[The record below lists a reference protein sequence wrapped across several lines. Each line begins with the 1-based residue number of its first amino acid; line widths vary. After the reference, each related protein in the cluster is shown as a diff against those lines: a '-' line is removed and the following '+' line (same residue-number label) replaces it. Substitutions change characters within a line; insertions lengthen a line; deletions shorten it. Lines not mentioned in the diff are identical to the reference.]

1 LVDFLIHF
9 HLDAR
14 SGMPTYMQLV
24 NQVRRATRNGTLHS
38 GDRLPT
44 AREVVAALAIN
55 PNTVLKAY
63 SQLESEGLVVSRPG
77 LGTFI
82 AQGIPAPLAPA
93 LQRQLRRGLDAW
105 IRSAAAAGLDREGM
119 LALINLAVEEK
130 DKKGAH
136 VA

>member
-1 LVDFLIHF
+1 MIF
-9 HLDAR
+9 HLDAS

-24 NQVRRATRNGTLHS
+24 NQVRRATRNGTLS
-38 GDRLPT
+38 PGDRLPT

-63 SQLESEGLVVSRPG
+63 TQLESQGLVISRPG
-77 LGTFI
+77 LGTFV

-93 LQRQLRRGLDAW
+93 LQRQLRRVLDAW
-105 IRSAAAAGLDREGM
+105 IRNAVAAGLDREGM
-119 LALINLAVEEK
+119 LALINLAIDEN
-130 DKKGAH
+130 KGSH

>member
-1 LVDFLIHF
+1 LLF
-9 HLDAR
+9 HLDVR

-24 NQVRRATRNGTLHS
+24 NQVRRAIRNGTLRA
-38 GDRLPT
+38 GERLPT

-63 SQLESEGLVVSRPG
+63 TQLESEELVISRPG

-82 AQGIPAPLAPA
+82 AQGIPAPLPPA
-93 LQRQLRRGLDAW
+93 LQRQLRRGLDSWMRNAV
-105 IRSAAAAGLDREGM
+105 AAGLDREGM
-119 LALINLAVEEK
+119 LALINLAIDENQK
-130 DKKGAH
+130 RTD

>member
-1 LVDFLIHF
+1 LHF
-9 HLDAR
+9 YLDTR
-14 SGMPTYMQLV
+14 SGVPTYMQLV
-24 NQVRRATRNGTLHS
+24 NQVRRSVRNGILRS

-63 SQLESEGLVVSRPG
+63 TQLESEGLVISRPG

-82 AQGIPAPLAPA
+82 AEDIPVPLAA
-93 LQRQLRRGLDAW
+93 AVQRQLRRGLDSW

-119 LALINLAVEEK
+119 LALINLAIDEQ
-130 DKKGAH
+130 GTH

>member
-1 LVDFLIHF
+1 LLF
-9 HLDAR
+9 HLDAS

-24 NQVRRATRNGTLHS
+24 NQVRRATRNGTLRP

-44 AREVVAALAIN
+44 AREVVTALAIN

-63 SQLESEGLVVSRPG
+63 TQLESQGLVVSRPG

-93 LQRQLRRGLDAW
+93 LQRQLRRGLDSW
-105 IRSAAAAGLDREGM
+105 IRNAAAAGLDPEGM
-119 LALINLAVEEK
+119 FALINLAIDES
-130 DKKGAH
+130 KGAH

>member
-1 LVDFLIHF
+1 LLF
-9 HLDAR
+9 HLDIS
-14 SGMPTYMQLV
+14 SGMPTYMQLI
-24 NQVRRATRNGTLHS
+24 NQVRRATRNGTLRP
-38 GDRLPT
+38 GDQLPT

-63 SQLESEGLVVSRPG
+63 TQLESQGLVISRPG

-93 LQRQLRRGLDAW
+93 LQRQLRRGLDSW
-105 IRSAAAAGLDREGM
+105 IRNAVAAGLDREGM
-119 LALINLAVEEK
+119 LALINLAVDEN
-130 DKKGAH
+130 KGAH

>member
-1 LVDFLIHF
+1 
-9 HLDAR
+9 
-14 SGMPTYMQLV
+14 MQIV
-24 NQVRRATRNGTLHS
+24 NQVRRATRNGTLHA
-38 GDRLPT
+38 GDQLPT

-63 SQLESEGLVVSRPG
+63 TQLESEGLVVSRPG

-82 AQGIPAPLAPA
+82 AQGIPAPLPPA
-93 LQRQLRRGLDAW
+93 LRRQLRRGLDSW

-119 LALINLAVEEK
+119 LALINLAIDEKEE
-130 DKKGAH
+130 H

>member
-63 SQLESEGLVVSRPG
+63 SSAGPASARSSRKASP
-77 LGTFI
+77 
-82 AQGIPAPLAPA
+82 
-93 LQRQLRRGLDAW
+93 RRSPPRCSAN
-105 IRSAAAAGLDREGM
+105 SAADSTRGF
-119 LALINLAVEEK
+119 AVRRLPGWIVKECWR
-130 DKKGAH
+130 
-136 VA
+136 

>member
-1 LVDFLIHF
+1 MHF
-9 HLDAR
+9 YLDTR
-14 SGMPTYMQLV
+14 SGVPTYMQLV
-24 NQVRRATRNGTLHS
+24 NQVRRSVRNGILRS

-63 SQLESEGLVVSRPG
+63 TQLESEGLVISRPG

-82 AQGIPAPLAPA
+82 AEDIPVPLAA
-93 LQRQLRRGLDAW
+93 AVQRQLRRGLDSW

-119 LALINLAVEEK
+119 LALINLAIDEQ
-130 DKKGAH
+130 GIH

>member
-1 LVDFLIHF
+1 
-9 HLDAR
+9 
-14 SGMPTYMQLV
+14 MPTYMQLV

-44 AREVVAALAIN
+44 AREVVTALAIN

-119 LALINLAVEEK
+119 LALINLAVDEK

>member
-1 LVDFLIHF
+1 MLF

-24 NQVRRATRNGTLHS
+24 NQVRRATRNGSLHA

-44 AREVVAALAIN
+44 AREVVAALTIN

-63 SQLESEGLVVSRPG
+63 THLESEGLVISRPG

-82 AQGIPAPLAPA
+82 AQGIPAPLAPT
-93 LQRQLRRGLDAW
+93 LQRQLRRGLDLW
-105 IRSAAAAGLDREGM
+105 IRHAVAVGLDREGM
-119 LALINLAVEEK
+119 LALINLAIDEH
-130 DKKGAH
+130 KKAAD

>member
-1 LVDFLIHF
+1 LLHF

-14 SGMPTYMQLV
+14 SGVPTYIQLV
-24 NQVRRATRNGTLHS
+24 NQVRRATRNGTLHA
-38 GDRLPT
+38 GDRLLT

-63 SQLESEGLVVSRPG
+63 TQLESEGLVISRPG

-93 LQRQLRRGLDAW
+93 LQRQLRRGLDSW
-105 IRSAAAAGLDREGM
+105 IRSAEIAGLDREGM
-119 LALINLAVEEK
+119 LALINLAVDEK
-130 DKKGAH
+130 DKEGAH